1 MLKKLTILTLVC
13 LVVSLWPGQSPG
25 MRADDLRSRHV
36 SGLARAAILVI
47 TVRVREG
54 GRPLHVA
61 KANGFSSHSAT
72 VVTGPPHA
80 PNGATFYIL
89 PSHRVATH
97 LSI

>member
-13 LVVSLWPGQSPG
+13 LVASLWPGQSPG
-25 MRADDLRSRHV
+25 TRPDDQRSRHI
-36 SGLARAAILVI
+36 SGLARAAILVT
-47 TVRVREG
+47 TVRVRADA
-54 GRPLHVA
+54 RPLYEA
-61 KANGFSSHSAT
+61 RANGFSSRSA
-72 VVTGPPHA
+72 VVVPRRPHA